1 MRGGGVSR
9 EDLIPFNA
17 RTKDEQKKIAS
28 AGGKASG
35 EARRRKKSLRE
46 AAELYLSLPVTDRR
60 SWNKLARREIDP
72 EDIDNQMAMIV
83 GLTDAAVL
91 GDARAGRL
99 IVDILGEQPREPDGL
114 DAARELLEGVD
125 SAID

>member
-1 MRGGGVSR
+1 MAR

-114 DAARELLEGVD
+114 DVARELLEGVD

>member
-1 MRGGGVSR
+1 MAR

-99 IVDILGEQPREPDGL
+99 IVDILGEQPREPDGSG
-114 DAARELLEGVD
+114 RSPGELLEGVD